1 MTSFAYTLG
10 TRCTRTASARDA
22 VGRSRASGRSTRS
35 ARGHGGNTKREGRA
49 CRVRWGNGR
58 RRGAA
63 ATSTKR
69 EGRACRVRWGDGRRR
84 GAAATSAS
92 LPPFRSRR
100 IMGGPCRASSPALV
114 LPLWRSPPRCRGGSA
129 LRGLS
134 ARAAVPAAPHF
145 RRVPR
150 PLQGSFC
157 PPGTSPC
164 RKHCASLNCASA
176 SPSSKA
182 AWNKSS
188 NALRTFTA
196 SPPVPLR

>member
-1 MTSFAYTLG
+1 MYPRRLG
-10 TRCTRTASARDA
+10 AWRQRL
-22 VGRSRASGRSTRS
+22 RASGRSTRS
-35 ARGHGGNTKREGRA
+35 ARRYEGN
-49 CRVRWGNGR
+49 
-58 RRGAA
+58 
-63 ATSTKR
+63 TKR

-84 GAAATSAS
+84 GADSTSAA

-157 PPGTSPC
+157 PPGRLPAES
-164 RKHCASLNCASA
+164 
-176 SPSSKA
+176 
-182 AWNKSS
+182 
-188 NALRTFTA
+188 TA
-196 SPPVPLR
+196 PVRIVPPRHPVPRPRGTKARAPCVHSPQARPYPFDRPGRVRGGSKPLRSCAE

>member
-1 MTSFAYTLG
+1 MTSFAYTPG

-22 VGRSRASGRSTRS
+22 AGRLRASGRSTRS
-35 ARGHGGNTKREGRA
+35 ARRHEGNTKREGRA
-49 CRVRWGNGR
+49 CRVRWGDGR

-84 GAAATSAS
+84 GAAATSAA

-134 ARAAVPAAPHF
+134 ARAAVPAAP
-145 RRVPR
+145 
-150 PLQGSFC
+150 PLELLGEPMVGLANQKGK
-157 PPGTSPC
+157 T
-164 RKHCASLNCASA
+164 R
-176 SPSSKA
+176 
-182 AWNKSS
+182 
-188 NALRTFTA
+188 
-196 SPPVPLR
+196 

>member
-1 MTSFAYTLG
+1 MTSFAYTPG

-22 VGRSRASGRSTRS
+22 AGRLRASGRSTRS
-35 ARGHGGNTKREGRA
+35 ARRHEGNTKREGRA
-49 CRVRWGNGR
+49 CRVRWGDGRRRGADSTSTKREGRACRVRWGDGR

-84 GAAATSAS
+84 GAAATSAA

-134 ARAAVPAAPHF
+134 ARAAVPAAP
-145 RRVPR
+145 
-150 PLQGSFC
+150 PLELLGEPMVGLANQKGK
-157 PPGTSPC
+157 T
-164 RKHCASLNCASA
+164 R
-176 SPSSKA
+176 
-182 AWNKSS
+182 
-188 NALRTFTA
+188 
-196 SPPVPLR
+196 